1 MRIMEKLTDEQLW
14 QLCLLEEEK
23 KKKIIND
30 FCKENYKDKAVD
42 WDYERFVWDKWNP
55 RDLK

>member
-23 KKKIIND
+23 KKKIND
-30 FCKENYKDKAVD
+30 DFQESFKDKAVD

>member
-1 MRIMEKLTDEQLW
+1 MEKLTDEQLW

-30 FCKENYKDKAVD
+30 FCKENYYKDKAVD
-42 WDYERFVWDKWNP
+42 WDYERFVWEKWNP

>member
-30 FCKENYKDKAVD
+30 LQESFKDKAVD

>member
-1 MRIMEKLTDEQLW
+1 MRIMENLTDEQLW

-23 KKKIIND
+23 KKKIID
-30 FCKENYKDKAVD
+30 ELQESFKDKAVD

>member
-23 KKKIIND
+23 KKKIID
-30 FCKENYKDKAVD
+30 DLQESFKDKAVD

>member
-23 KKKIIND
+23 KKKIID
-30 FCKENYKDKAVD
+30 DLQESFKDKAVD
-42 WDYERFVWDKWNP
+42 WDYERFIWDKWNP